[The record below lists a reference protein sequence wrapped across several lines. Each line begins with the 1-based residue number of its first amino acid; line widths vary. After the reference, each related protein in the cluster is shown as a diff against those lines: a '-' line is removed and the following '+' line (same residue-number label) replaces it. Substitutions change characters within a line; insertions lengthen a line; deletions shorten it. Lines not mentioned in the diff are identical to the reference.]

1 MIGKSQQIRITD
13 NVLSRFGEIPKYRSF
28 GRERENAAH
37 GKICGSLRKFVDK
50 NAFAGIIGTHES

>member
-28 GRERENAAH
+28 GRERERGGAE
-37 GKICGSLRKFVDK
+37 K
-50 NAFAGIIGTHES
+50 FAGVCGNLWIKTHLRE